1 MNTIE
6 QCMKWLIREK
16 YNDGHTETLFQNDIN
31 KHYKLP
37 LYHHFKY
44 GCIHIIILNLILLI
58 EIYQANI

>member
-16 YNDGHTETLFQNDIN
+16 YNDGLTEILFQNDIH

-37 LYHHFKY
+37 LYHHFK
-44 GCIHIIILNLILLI
+44 LI